1 MHLRVRP
8 LGIDQLVITVQ
19 DHGVGIPPGMLGRV
33 FDPFFS
39 TRFGTNR
46 SEPGLYIVRN
56 LVGFALGG
64 QIQVESTPG
73 VGTTVRLTLPLIS
86 PEARRTAA

>member
-1 MHLRVRP
+1 MGAPHPAWPQQSARLRRRYP
-8 LGIDQLVITVQ
+8 DLAGE
-19 DHGVGIPPGMLGRV
+19 IPEDV
-33 FDPFFS
+33 FFDPFFS
-39 TRFGTNR
+39 TRFGMNR

-56 LVGFALGG
+56 LVTFALGG

-86 PEARRTAA
+86 PEARRAAG

>member
-1 MHLRVRP
+1 M
-8 LGIDQLVITVQ
+8 
-19 DHGVGIPPGMLGRV
+19 PPGVLGRV

-39 TRFGTNR
+39 TRFGAQR

-56 LVGFALGG
+56 LVTFALGG

-73 VGTTVRLTLPLIS
+73 VGTTARLLLPMIS
-86 PEARRTAA
+86 PESRRQPS